1 MNKKFSTLVASLL
14 FASAFSAYAGTAAS
28 MFAAPTAIETRAVV
42 GTDKALAWDDTKT
55 NVLPDET
62 KMAAVKGG
70 ILSGFTQN
78 ARLLVIQNT
87 NSTTAMTVAD
97 DKYVQV
103 AADGTLSIAATPVG
117 GAGAYWTMQSDG
129 ELLNN
134 IDKTLTVAG
143 FGNFDVVPVK
153 AENKPGYFFVLRVKT
168 SKGAFGGYVKCTDG
182 SALTVSAGADAATEL
197 VDAALFVSVETAFAT
212 AATTGDEL
220 NKNLKDGF
228 ELTISSAKEG
238 VTVTGA
244 GAFAGKL
251 TAMVYAADVDGKGN
265 PGFKPATT
273 EVEYFL
279 KNKDGKYIYW
289 DADANKDS
297 DKPGA
302 FKLAS
307 ATDALAQNANA
318 AYKFAVHAADNGSK
332 TVQVI
337 VNTDKRLYINNT
349 NNEGRLTAFDKA
361 GTVSSAANW
370 AVTSL
375 GSSNTIDLTQ
385 FLTGQFVK
393 VNYVANGEEGASNTY
408 KIDGVL
414 TIAEDGTKEDFAK
427 AKSFVVE
434 DPATHWA
441 VTTEDR
447 GTTIKL
453 TNRENPSISV
463 TLSELRGTNKTG
475 VYEVANVTA
484 TNLVADELIT
494 ITPVATV
501 TPTDGYMVENEN
513 VLRNTSYYLAQS
525 RQNADQDIPAY
536 WAENHSMSHQIGATV
551 NKDAA
556 TKWNLAFKVKG
567 GDKGWKN
574 QVDSVLIVSTLNKWD
589 ATAKDVVETKS
600 TLVILPYTF
609 QNRENNEFVK
619 NYQYTNLEYYICDKD
634 NNEAADNGAAQKFAL
649 KKKPGNTYNYVTLA
663 GTNTYVTDN
672 GYVNVSTGKSV
683 FTLGDDKLFL
693 GNSLENG
700 SWEEMALYAKDNNSL
715 MLVQPSDDP
724 EYHLVNDDVL
734 AWGDTIKL
742 YRDENAN
749 QALYEKRDNKS
760 VVENDTLS
768 FLNIDNVYDPQ
779 FKLNPAIFV
788 DTAYV
793 NRENNTCWQYLLAVN
808 VDNSVKTYCPD
819 DPKHNDPEWIKEHGV
834 CPHAEK
840 TPIVKGRFLVNLI
853 DTANIYGATHLHTN
867 PYVNNNEAGEKRA
880 KLSFVSGMHIKD
892 TLFLFTNDD
901 TIKVEL
907 NTPAFNKV
915 KFAFR
920 YEDAAE
926 GTFKI
931 QTMYKNYD
939 PAQAVKDD
947 SKVFSNNEGYLKWIN
962 GTVVVE
968 NGYNKG
974 DLFRIEEGYEGNPT
988 ANEEAPEVSTIS
1000 VVATEGAVIVK
1011 GAAGKKVTISNVLG
1025 QTVANTVISS
1035 DKAEIAAPAGVVV
1048 VAVEGEAAVK
1058 AIVK

>member
-28 MFAAPTAIETRAVV
+28 MLAAPTAIETRAVV

-62 KMAAVKGG
+62 GMAAVTGG

-182 SALTVSAGADAATEL
+182 TALTVSAGADAAAEL
-197 VDAALFVSVETAFAT
+197 AEAALFVSVETAFAT
-212 AATTGDEL
+212 TATTGEDL

-228 ELTISSAKEG
+228 ELSISSAKEG

-251 TAMVYAADVDGKGN
+251 TAMVYDASLNDNAG
-265 PGFKPATT
+265 GFKPATT
-273 EVEYFL
+273 ETEYFL

-307 ATDALAQNANA
+307 ADDALAQNANA
-318 AYKFAVHAADNGSK
+318 AYKFAVHEAENGSEA
-332 TVQVI
+332 VQVI
-337 VNTDKRLYINNT
+337 VNTDHRLYINNT

-375 GSSNTIDLTQ
+375 GSSNEVDLTQ

-393 VNYVANGEEGASNTY
+393 VNYVANGEEDNTNTY
-408 KIDGVL
+408 KIGGVL
-414 TIAEDGTKEDFAK
+414 TIAENGTDDDFVN
-427 AKSFVVE
+427 AKSFVAE

-447 GTTIKL
+447 GATIKL
-453 TNRENPSISV
+453 TNRENPSIEV
-463 TLSELRGTNKTG
+463 TLSKLRGTNKTG
-475 VYEVANVTA
+475 VYEVADVTA
-484 TNLVADELIT
+484 DNLAADELIT

-501 TPTDGYMVENEN
+501 TMTDGYMVENEN

-567 GDKGWKN
+567 GDKAWKN
-574 QVDSVLIVSTLNKWD
+574 ETDSVLIVSTLHKWN
-589 ATAKDVVETKS
+589 ATAKDVEEIKS
-600 TLVILPYTF
+600 TLAILPYTF

-724 EYHLVNDDVL
+724 EYHLVNDNVL

-880 KLSFVSGMHIKD
+880 KLSFVPGMHIKD

-1025 QTVANTVISS
+1025 QTVASTVVSS
-1035 DKAEIAAPAGVVV
+1035 DNATIAAPAGVVV